1 MANTNDFDNQ
11 VLDNIVPGGSNRATM
26 SSTRE
31 PTPKPEDEKPP
42 EKKDI
47 EFQVYMNGKNLQVAG
62 RGKDI
67 HFVNKEDASGLSI
80 TEDGNIIMVTGSGG
94 SGNAC
99 GGKLLINS
107 QNGQLIKSG
116 AVVAEY
122 TADTTGDEGRQ
133 TKKGEAEGT
142 TAARENPARSV
153 ICYGDDVEEVLGE
166 KSIKGENIH
175 INATDTLYLEAGT
188 KIVITSGKEG
198 SGAVEI
204 QAGELIHNV
213 QTLID
218 NIKSAHMRIGV
229 PETTNLQYD
238 PRSNTSTIGLHSL
251 NTNIAGDLI
260 VGVGGRMRLNVTGA
274 TAPTPALLAKDP
286 NPTTGLGID
295 VAAGDFSLNTKLGS
309 ALFAIGGI
317 AFPDELKPG
326 SFSMKATTGVG
337 ISAGELPKLPELS
350 AGDVNISSLTSTTI
364 DATTEVNVKALTGV
378 TVETA
383 AKDVAIKSVAG
394 NVDIDALFIYLN

>member
-1 MANTNDFDNQ
+1 MANANDFDNK

-31 PTPKPEDEKPP
+31 ESPKPEDEKPP

-47 EFQVYMNGKNLQVAG
+47 EFQVYVNGKNLQIAG
-62 RGKDI
+62 RGNDI
-67 HFVNKEDASGLSI
+67 HFVNKGDAAGLSI
-80 TEDGNIIMVTGSGG
+80 MEDGNIIMVTGSGG

-116 AVVAEY
+116 TQYAEY
-122 TADTTGDEGRQ
+122 SAETVGDEGKQ
-133 TKKGEAEGT
+133 SKKGDAEGT
-142 TAARENPARSV
+142 TAATENPARSV
-153 ICYGDDVEEVLGE
+153 ICYGDDVEEILGE
-166 KSIKGENIH
+166 KSIKGQTIH

-188 KIVITSGKEG
+188 KIVLTSGKEG
-198 SGAVEI
+198 SGAIEI
-204 QAGELIHNV
+204 NAGELIHNV

-218 NIKSAHMRIGV
+218 NIKSTHMRIGV
-229 PETTNLQYD
+229 PETTNIQYD

-260 VGVGGRMRLNVTGA
+260 VGVGGRMRVNVAGV

-295 VAAGDFSLNTKLGS
+295 VAIGNFSLNTKLGS

-337 ISAGELPKLPELS
+337 ISAGAVPELPELS
-350 AGDVNISSLTSTTI
+350 VGDVNISSLTSTTI

-378 TVETA
+378 TLETA
-383 AKDVAIKSVAG
+383 AKDIKIKSILG